1 MTNYQPGD
9 LVLIAFPYTA
19 GAKTKNRPAMV
30 VLDTG
35 DADVLVARVTTH
47 NWKDDY
53 GIILHEWEAA
63 GLLAPST
70 VRLHKLAA
78 LEKALV
84 QRRLGSLQ
92 GKDRAAVSATMRR
105 IYGTW

>member
-19 GAKTKNRPAMV
+19 GAQTKCRPAMV

-35 DADVLVARVTTH
+35 DSDVLVARVTTQIGQH
-47 NWKDDY
+47 DHDVLLQDWKD
-53 GIILHEWEAA
+53 A

-70 VRLHKLAA
+70 VRLDKLAT
-78 LEKALV
+78 LEKSLI
-84 QRRLGSLQ
+84 QRRLGCVQ
-92 GKDRAAVSATMRR
+92 TEDRAAISLVIRR
-105 IYGTW
+105 VFASW